1 MPVFLWIELDFVSL
15 KDSAISSS
23 VLWGVYAL
31 GMTLCSFSADGQ
43 GCFSVLLMVWHEA
56 FSTGDFWPLGGAWF

>member
-15 KDSAISSS
+15 KGSAISSS

-56 FSTGDFWPLGGAWF
+56 SGTGAFWPFDRA